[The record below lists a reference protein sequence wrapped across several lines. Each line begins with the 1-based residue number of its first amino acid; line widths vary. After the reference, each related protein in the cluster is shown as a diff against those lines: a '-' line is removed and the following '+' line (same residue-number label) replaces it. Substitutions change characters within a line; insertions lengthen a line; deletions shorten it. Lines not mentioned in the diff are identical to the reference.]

1 MKSKRGID
9 IIAGFNVKSSAPI
22 DNRIVCETIEEME
35 NLKTA
40 YDGLIVSCIE
50 DATVYVRFNGEFS
63 KWGGAASNQAFTYGF
78 SLTLAK
84 DENNENDYLIRT

>member
-1 MKSKRGID
+1 MKKGTD
-9 IIAGFNVKSSAPI
+9 IIAGFNVKSNTPI
-22 DNRIVCETIEEME
+22 DNRIVCETIDEMN

-50 DATVYVRFNGEFS
+50 DSNIYVRFNGVFS
-63 KWGGAASNQAFTYGF
+63 KWGGASQNQAFTYKF
-78 SLTLAK
+78 SLGLSK